1 MPFPNAALVHNIAL
15 VFLVLDVCYMA
26 TFFGITVHAMFDGRQ
41 IDETDGM
48 LAIAS
53 PHAAIIPT
61 LVTILSSSRAAALDG
76 SQTLSVDTGWFLVP
90 VLAVPFDI
98 LQVTQSFI
106 TKPFTLQS
114 TIVFCYGLC
123 LSILI
128 GMFTSLLYVEHNR
141 RANKTPG
148 HELRDGLKIVT
159 GAEAPS
165 LARPRARRNAG
176 LDL

>member
-1 MPFPNAALVHNIAL
+1 MPFPNAALVHNVAL

-26 TFFGITVHAMFDGRQ
+26 SFFGITVHAMFDGRQ
-41 IDETDGM
+41 IDETDGL

-53 PHAAIIPT
+53 PHAGIIPT
-61 LVTILSSSRAAALDG
+61 LVTILASSRAAALDG
-76 SQTLSVDTGWFLVP
+76 SQTLSVDAGWFLVP

-98 LQVTQSFI
+98 LEVTQSFI

-114 TIVFCYGLC
+114 TILFCYGLC
-123 LSILI
+123 LSSLI
-128 GMFTSLLYVEHNR
+128 AMFTSWLYIENNR
-141 RANKTPG
+141 RSNKLPG
-148 HELRDGLKIVT
+148 HELRDGLKVVT

-165 LARPRARRNAG
+165 SMRSRQRRNA

>member
-1 MPFPNAALVHNIAL
+1 MTFPNAAFVHNVAL
-15 VFLVLDVCYMA
+15 TFLVLDVCYMA
-26 TFFGITVHAMFDGRQ
+26 TFFGITMHAIFGGRQ
-41 IDETDGM
+41 IDETDGL

-61 LVTILSSSRAAALDG
+61 LVTILSSSRTAALDG
-76 SQTLSVDTGWFLVP
+76 SQTLSVDAGWFLAP

-98 LQVTQSFI
+98 LQVTQSFV

-114 TIVFCYGLC
+114 TVVFTFGLC
-123 LSILI
+123 MSVVVAT
-128 GMFTSLLYVEHNR
+128 FTTWLYIENNM
-141 RANKTPG
+141 RANKQPG

-159 GAEAPS
+159 GAAAPS
-165 LARPRARRNAG
+165 PVRSRPRRNA